1 MYGQVLKAPSGFI
14 AQSGPAGV
22 GDDISDQ
29 YAVRL
34 SPISTVIKF
43 SDITIYRIGGG
54 MYPLTFTRVANPP
67 PSPQRNLISR
77 ISSPHPPVIPS
88 ILNFQFRVGDHIYL

>member
-29 YAVRL
+29 YDVRL

-54 MYPLTFTRVANPP
+54 TYPLTFTRVANPLLP
-67 PSPQRNLISR
+67 PSKKQQQPA
-77 ISSPHPPVIPS
+77 SS
-88 ILNFQFRVGDHIYL
+88 F

>member
-29 YAVRL
+29 YDVRL

-54 MYPLTFTRVANPP
+54 MYPLTFARIANPLLP
-67 PSPQRNLISR
+67 PSKKTTTT
-77 ISSPHPPVIPS
+77 
-88 ILNFQFRVGDHIYL
+88 